1 VPQNAAG
8 TFGVV
13 GLAFV
18 GAPCP
23 YECGGSMR
31 KRTDND
37 APEAIAV
44 RILVEL
50 AGRPDALRVVTRLV
64 KLLSAQP
71 AGRSRDRR

>member
-1 VPQNAAG
+1 
-8 TFGVV
+8 
-13 GLAFV
+13 
-18 GAPCP
+18 
-23 YECGGSMR
+23 MR